1 MTERATCWSITINN
15 PAVEEYER
23 GLPASWKLEGQLE
36 KGAEGTLHYQ
46 GMLRTPQIRFSA
58 VKKEFPRA
66 HIEAAR
72 SAAALKKYVNK
83 EDTRV
88 ACVRS
93 IPTLFEYQTQIA
105 ERWNEDD
112 FRKRW
117 ELRTRNLGTEVPDPT
132 DTAMGYIDSLVA
144 QDIESGM
151 RGIEFI
157 AINPLWR
164 SSWMRFWRSIITRQ
178 KNFPAKSITQDAPDI
193 QEENRDEEAVEAQAS
208 RPQGAGEC
216 E

>member
-1 MTERATCWSITINN
+1 M
-15 PAVEEYER
+15 
-23 GLPASWKLEGQLE
+23 LPPSWKLEGQLE
-36 KGAEGTLHYQ
+36 KGAEGTIHYQ
-46 GMLRTPQIRFSA
+46 GMLKTPQVRFSA

-66 HIEAAR
+66 HIEVAR
-72 SAAALKKYVNK
+72 SAAALQKYVNK

-88 ACVRS
+88 ARVRT

-105 ERWNEDD
+105 EKWNEQH
-112 FRKRW
+112 FQQRW
-117 ELRTRNLGTEVPDPT
+117 ELRCKSAGKEVPDAT

-164 SSWMRFWRSIITRQ
+164 SSWMRFWRSIINRQ
-178 KNFPAKSITQDAPDI
+178 KNFPAKSITQDAPDL
-193 QEENRDEEAVEAQAS
+193 QEAFSREEAVEACAS
-208 RPQGAGEC
+208 STCDGGSE
-216 E
+216 

>member
-1 MTERATCWSITINN
+1 MTERASCWSITINN
-15 PAVEEYER
+15 PVVEEYER
-23 GLPASWKLEGQLE
+23 VLPPSWKLEGQLE
-36 KGAEGTLHYQ
+36 RGAEGTLHYQ
-46 GMLRTPQIRFSA
+46 GMLKTPQVRFSA

-66 HIEAAR
+66 HIEVAR
-72 SAAALKKYVNK
+72 SATALRNYVNK

-93 IPTLFEYQTQIA
+93 IPTLFEYQTQVA

-157 AINPLWR
+157 AINPMWR
-164 SSWMRFWRSIITRQ
+164 SSWMRFWRSIINRQ
-178 KNFPAKSITQDAPDI
+178 KKFPAQNIQDASGL
-193 QEENRDEEAVEAQAS
+193 QEAVSGEEDVEA
-208 RPQGAGEC
+208 
-216 E
+216 

>member
-1 MTERATCWSITINN
+1 MTERASCWSITINN
-15 PAVEEYER
+15 PVVEEYER
-23 GLPASWKLEGQLE
+23 VLPPSWKLEGQLE

-46 GMLRTPQIRFSA
+46 GMLKTPQVRFSA

-66 HIEAAR
+66 HIEVAR
-72 SAAALKKYVNK
+72 SATALKKYVNK

-88 ACVRS
+88 AHVRS

-105 ERWNEDD
+105 TKWNEEQ
-112 FRKRW
+112 FQQRW
-117 ELRTRNLGTEVPDPT
+117 ELRCRTAGKEVPDPT

-144 QDIESGM
+144 QDIEQGM

-164 SSWMRFWRSIITRQ
+164 SSWMRFWRSIVNRQ
-178 KNFPAKSITQDAPDI
+178 KNFPAQSITQDAPVL
-193 QEENRDEEAVEAQAS
+193 QEADSGEEDVEA
-208 RPQGAGEC
+208 
-216 E
+216 